1 MSSALEAQ
9 RLNHWT
15 PRDVSS
21 PGHSEEGKIC
31 DMVANQYLCLC
42 AKLRV
47 NRSSTGKTKILMM
60 MVVIMT
66 IIIPCCR
73 GKNGV
78 SGDSSEL
85 KSQLEHSQVV
95 NFPSLL

>member
-47 NRSSTGKTKILMM
+47 NRSSFYREDQDIDDDGSNNDNNHT
-60 MVVIMT
+60 
-66 IIIPCCR
+66 
-73 GKNGV
+73 
-78 SGDSSEL
+78 
-85 KSQLEHSQVV
+85 
-95 NFPSLL
+95 LLPW